1 MRFAHDATRWP
12 VFIRHFLIT
21 RCRCSILSLQRQRR
35 CTSESDRERSKMI
48 YQKTLQTILLITLLS
63 AIVQTGCNKTPP
75 ANASANSS
83 PTPPPAQNS
92 AIQLEIVAPQSIAG
106 VIPATGKILVPENRV
121 AVIGPVNEGRIVHLY
136 AGQGTRVRKGQ
147 KLADLES
154 ADIDQAEADYLK
166 ALADYENALRSSAA
180 EVKLAQEN
188 YDRAKLLYEQK
199 ITAGKNL
206 QAAEHD
212 LEVAKA
218 AAENSING
226 TNAALIAARRH
237 LLILGLKDPAID
249 ALSKRSDL
257 AATFSLNSPIDGI
270 VVERNA
276 TVGASVGTDANV
288 FKIIDLSQVWIDAN
302 VFEKDLQQIRPG
314 QEVKLTVP
322 AFPASTFTGRVIF
335 VDSVVDP
342 DTRTVKVR
350 TEVANPDGRLKPDMF
365 ANVQIVTDVNRAAI
379 SIPESAVLNDEG
391 KSVVF
396 VAERDGYK
404 KRQVQPGIHNNDRV
418 EIVDGLNAGDKVVV
432 KGNYLLLQ
440 NKPGE

>member
-1 MRFAHDATRWP
+1 
-12 VFIRHFLIT
+12 
-21 RCRCSILSLQRQRR
+21 
-35 CTSESDRERSKMI
+35 MI
-48 YQKTLQTILLITLLS
+48 HQKALKKIFFPTLLS
-63 AIVQTGCNKTPP
+63 AIVQVGCSRTPP
-75 ANASANSS
+75 ASSPTSS
-83 PTPPPAQNS
+83 PTPASTQTS
-92 AIQLEIVAPQSIAG
+92 AIETEIVSPQTMAG
-106 VIPATGKILVPENRV
+106 VIAATGKILVPEDRV
-121 AVIGPVNEGRIVHLY
+121 AVIGPVNEGRIVRLY

-166 ALADYENALRSSAA
+166 ALADYENARRSSAA

-199 ITAGKNL
+199 ITAGKNR

-218 AAENSING
+218 AGENSVNG
-226 TNAALIAARRH
+226 TKAALTAARRH
-237 LLILGLKDPAID
+237 LLILGINGATID
-249 ALSKRSDL
+249 ALAKKTDL

-276 TVGASVGTDANV
+276 TIGASVGTDANV

-302 VFEKDLQQIRPG
+302 VFEKDLQRVRPG

-322 AFPASTFTGRVIF
+322 AFPASTFSGKVIF

-365 ANVQIVTDVNRAAI
+365 ANVQIVTDINRAAI
-379 SIPESAVLNDEG
+379 SIPQSAVLSDEG
-391 KSVVF
+391 KSIVF
-396 VAERDGYK
+396 VADGSSYK
-404 KRQVQPGIHNNDRV
+404 KRQVQAGIQNNDRV

-432 KGNYLLLQ
+432 KGNYLLLEQ
-440 NKPGE
+440 SRPGQ